1 MGGTSFTYDVLYCFE
16 GLSFAYQLL
25 YLLDATAFYSP
36 SLHVLGL
43 HVCRATGQEL
53 VYSHFLLNGLFVIFY
68 ADIVIT

>member
-1 MGGTSFTYDVLYCFE
+1 MASLFA

-36 SLHVLGL
+36 ALHVLGL

-53 VYSHFLLNGLFVIFY
+53 VLHLTLSFY
-68 ADIVIT
+68 WHIYY